1 MASRKV
7 KQLNG
12 SNPIPKKALKGML
25 DNGYITQDEYNRI
38 QKDGLSAGTPN
49 NKGISLSFDG
59 TDKTAYYP
67 SLTFS
72 SRGQRNPNGNYVDTS
87 AMKLMKEEYD
97 NKCRPIFVELAKKY
111 GTYNPQED

>member
-12 SNPIPKKALKGML
+12 SNPIPKKALQGML
-25 DNGYITQDEYNRI
+25 DNGYITQQEYDRM

-49 NKGISLSFDG
+49 NTGITLAFDG
-59 TDKTAYYP
+59 TDMTAYYP
-67 SLTFS
+67 SLNFAD
-72 SRGQRNPNGNYVDTS
+72 RGRKDPNGKYVNTP

-97 NKCRPIFVELAKKY
+97 NKCHPIFIELAKKY
-111 GTYNPQED
+111 GTYNPKED